1 MTTNDPRN
9 TPAADLAPTSLAAHG
24 EERLP
29 AHVRKKRLGAKPLVH
44 ETAVTRDSRF
54 GKFVKI
60 GARTTIIETVFG
72 DYSYAV
78 NDCEI
83 VYADIG
89 KFVSIGAFVGINP
102 ANHPMERA
110 AQAHFTYR
118 SWQYFEDIP
127 DEAEEFEKRR
137 AQRVTIGPDAWIGRA
152 AIVLPGR
159 RIGAGA
165 IVGAG
170 AVVTKD
176 VDPYMIVAGNPARP
190 IRPRFDPAIAE
201 RLMRL
206 SWWDWTHSQLRKAV
220 PDFRSLPV
228 EAFLEKWET
237 LSLNGSSTDHR

>member
-1 MTTNDPRN
+1 MTTDPS
-9 TPAADLAPTSLAAHG
+9 PSPVPTTAIG

-29 AHVRKKRLGAKPLVH
+29 AHVRRKRLGAKPLVH

-60 GARTTIIETVFG
+60 GARTTVIETDFG

-83 VYADIG
+83 VYATIG
-89 KFVSIGAFVGINP
+89 KFVSIGALVGINP

-127 DEAEEFEKRR
+127 DEAEEFERRR
-137 AQRVTIGPDAWIGRA
+137 AERVTIGPDAWIGRA

-159 RIGAGA
+159 TIGTGA

-170 AVVTKD
+170 AVVTRD
-176 VDPYMIVAGNPARP
+176 VAPYTIVAGNPARP
-190 IRPRFDPAIAE
+190 IRPRFPQAIAD

-206 SWWDWTHSQLRKAV
+206 AWWDWPHAVLRRAV
-220 PDFRSLPV
+220 PDFRALSA
-228 EAFLEKWET
+228 EAFLDVWEA
-237 LSLNGSSTDHR
+237 NVAAGRVRV

>member
-1 MTTNDPRN
+1 MTRESP
-9 TPAADLAPTSLAAHG
+9 PPVPTSALG

-29 AHVRKKRLGAKPLVH
+29 AHVRRRRLGAKPLIH

-60 GARTTIIETVFG
+60 GARTTVVESAFG

-83 VYADIG
+83 VYADVG
-89 KFVSIGAFVGINP
+89 KFVSIGALVGINP

-118 SWQYFEDIP
+118 SWQYFEDVA
-127 DEAEEFEKRR
+127 DEADEFDRRR
-137 AQRVTIGPDAWIGRA
+137 AERVRIGHDVWIGRA

-159 RIGAGA
+159 AIGTGA
-165 IVGAG
+165 VVGAG

-176 VDPYMIVAGNPARP
+176 VAPYAIVAGNPARML
-190 IRPRFDPAIAE
+190 RPRFPEAIAE
-201 RLMRL
+201 RLTRL
-206 SWWDWTHSQLRKAV
+206 SWWDWPHAVLRRAI
-220 PDFRSLPV
+220 PDFRALSA
-228 EAFLEKWET
+228 EAFLDRWEAEVAE
-237 LSLNGSSTDHR
+237 GRVRV

>member
-1 MTTNDPRN
+1 MTTDRPS
-9 TPAADLAPTSLAAHG
+9 PPVSAALGD
-24 EERLP
+24 ERLP
-29 AHVRKKRLGAKPLVH
+29 THLRKKRLGAKPLVH

-60 GARTTIIETVFG
+60 GARTTVIETEFG

-83 VYADIG
+83 VYATIG
-89 KFVSIGAFVGINP
+89 KFVSIGALVGINP
-102 ANHPMERA
+102 ADHPFERA

-118 SWQYFEDIP
+118 SWQYFEDVP
-127 DEAEEFEKRR
+127 DEAEEFERRR
-137 AQRVTIGPDAWIGRA
+137 ARRVTIGPDAWIGRA

-159 RIGAGA
+159 SIGAGA

-176 VDPYMIVAGNPARP
+176 VAPYTIVAGNPARP
-190 IRPRFDPAIAE
+190 IRRRFSEDVAE

-206 SWWDWTHSQLRKAV
+206 SWWDWPHAVLRRAV
-220 PDFRSLPV
+220 PDFRTLPV
-228 EAFLEKWET
+228 EAFLDRWEEEIASGR
-237 LSLNGSSTDHR
+237 LRL

>member
-1 MTTNDPRN
+1 MTTD
-9 TPAADLAPTSLAAHG
+9 TPVPPVSAIG

-54 GKFVKI
+54 GKFCKV
-60 GARTTIIETVFG
+60 GARTTNIETEFG

-89 KFVSIGAFVGINP
+89 KFVSIGAMVGINP

-118 SWQYFEDIP
+118 SWQYFEDVP
-127 DEAEEFEKRR
+127 DEAEEFERRR
-137 AQRVTIGPDAWIGRA
+137 ARRVTIGPDAWIGRA

-159 RIGAGA
+159 GIGTGA

-170 AVVTKD
+170 AVVTRD
-176 VDPYMIVAGNPARP
+176 VAPYTIVAGNPARV
-190 IRPRFDPAIAE
+190 IRRRFPEPIAE
-201 RLMRL
+201 RLTRL
-206 SWWDWTHSQLRKAV
+206 SWWDWPHAVLRRAV
-220 PDFRSLPV
+220 PDFRALSA
-228 EAFLEKWET
+228 EAFLDRWEAEIAEGRVR
-237 LSLNGSSTDHR
+237 L